1 MAENRQVERVMGQE
15 MNMQLPDSVRI
26 KEVGPRD
33 GLQAESAVLPT
44 EDKLGLIDALA
55 ATGLKEIE
63 ATSFVSPKEIP
74 SLADAPDVFSS
85 LHRRPGTTYSAI
97 VPNEKGT
104 RRAVEAAP
112 DEIQIFL
119 AASESYNEC
128 NVRMSIEDSI
138 NQTACVAEIVRET
151 GQTQ

>member
-1 MAENRQVERVMGQE
+1 

-44 EDKLGLIDALA
+44 EDKLSLIDALA
-55 ATGLKEIE
+55 ATRLKEIE
-63 ATSFVSPKEIP
+63 ATSFVSPKAIP

-85 LHRRPGTTYSAI
+85 LHRRPETTYSAI
-97 VPNEKGT
+97 VPNEKGA

-119 AASESYNEC
+119 AASESYNES